1 MTDHRPDETVDTAF
15 VEPSIPPLSKRS
27 LLLCP
32 LSENSTVNTTTIAA
46 VDTFAV
52 TYPVTGFFKFF
63 RSRDGTD
70 AGRETVVVRVRDESG
85 HIGWGQCVPSPS
97 WSYETLESI
106 KTTIDRYLGPALIG
120 RDPFDAA
127 AIETLL
133 ERTIAP
139 SFSIGQPLCKAG
151 IDLALFDLTG
161 RISGQTAHQRWGRE
175 GCRSVT
181 LSWTLNPQAIDEL
194 PELVEQA
201 GQRGYRHFNIKV
213 APQASFDLEV
223 CRQLRRL
230 APQAFLWVDA
240 NGGYDERTALEIAPK
255 LADLGIAAF
264 EQPLSAGRLG
274 GFRRLKQQGAL
285 PILMDEPIVSSVELA
300 EFHQLGLL
308 DGVAMKV
315 SRCSGLSEARRI
327 VEYLEQHGLLFYAS
341 GLTDPDLSLTA
352 SLLLFGAYGLEHPA
366 ALNGP
371 QFLSGSLLTNP
382 IEIVGDQAT
391 VPTGIGLGV
400 DVDET
405 ALERLRFDP
414 GV

>member
-1 MTDHRPDETVDTAF
+1 MF
-15 VEPSIPPLSKRS
+15 
-27 LLLCP
+27 
-32 LSENSTVNTTTIAA
+32 TTTITA

-52 TYPVTGFFKFF
+52 SYPISGFFKFF
-63 RSRDGTD
+63 RPRDGVA

-85 HIGWGQCVPSPS
+85 HVGWGQCVPSPS
-97 WSYETLESI
+97 WSYETLETA

-127 AIETLL
+127 AIETILQ
-133 ERTIAP
+133 RTIAP

-161 RISGQTAHQRWGRE
+161 RIAGQTASQRWGRE

-181 LSWTLNPQAIDEL
+181 LSWTLNPQSLDEL

-201 GQRGYRHFNIKV
+201 HQRGYRHFNVKV
-213 APQASFDLEV
+213 APDPSFDLEL

-230 APQAFLWVDA
+230 APDAFIWVDA
-240 NGGYDERTALEIAPK
+240 NGGYDEQVALEIAPK
-255 LADLGIAAF
+255 LADLEIAAF
-264 EQPLSAGRLG
+264 EQPLPAGRLR

-285 PILMDEPIVSSVELA
+285 PILMDEPIISLVELA

-315 SRCSGLSEARRI
+315 SRCGGLAKARRI
-327 VEYLEQHGLLFYAS
+327 VEYLQQNGLRFYAS
-341 GLTDPDLSLTA
+341 GLTDPDLSLAA

-371 QFLSGSLLTNP
+371 QFLSESLLTNP
-382 IEIVGDQAT
+382 IEVIGDEAT

>member
-1 MTDHRPDETVDTAF
+1 MFTA
-15 VEPSIPPLSKRS
+15 
-27 LLLCP
+27 
-32 LSENSTVNTTTIAA
+32 TIAA

-63 RSRDGTD
+63 RNRDGTA
-70 AGRETVVVRVRDESG
+70 AGRQTVVVRVRDESG
-85 HIGWGQCVPSPS
+85 HVGWGQCVPSPS

-120 RDPFDAA
+120 QDPCDTAS
-127 AIETLL
+127 IETLL

-139 SFSIGQPLCKAG
+139 SFSTGQPLCKAG

-161 RISGQTAHQRWGRE
+161 RIAGQAASKRWGRE
-175 GCRSVT
+175 GSRAVT
-181 LSWTLNPQAIDEL
+181 LSWTLNPQSIDEL

-201 GQRGYRHFNIKV
+201 HQRGYRHFNVKV
-213 APQASFDLEV
+213 APNASFDIEV
-223 CRQLRRL
+223 CQRLRML
-230 APQAFLWVDA
+230 APEAFLWVDA
-240 NGGYDERTALEIAPK
+240 NGGYDEQTALQVAPK
-255 LADLGIAAF
+255 LANLGIAAF
-264 EQPLSAGRLG
+264 EQPLPSNRLG

-285 PILMDEPIVSSVELA
+285 PILMDEPIVSVVELA

-315 SRCSGLSEARRI
+315 SRCGGLAESRRI
-327 VEYLEQHGLLFYAS
+327 VEYLQQHGLLFYAS
-341 GLTDPDLSLTA
+341 GLTDPDLSLAA

-366 ALNGP
+366 AINGP
-371 QFLSGSLLTNP
+371 QFLSESLLTDP
-382 IEIVGDQAT
+382 IEVIGDQAT

-405 ALERLRFDP
+405 ALDRMRFDP
-414 GV
+414 GL